1 MRASFLVANC
11 IAKAKKSF
19 TIGEEWILPAAKD
32 VCRELLGEAAVQ
44 KVVCVPLSANTIT
57 RWTDAMAEDIEAQLL
72 ERKSTDVDKA
82 TMIVFVRY
90 IFQEDAHED
99 MLCAF
104 LLPTVFF
111 FNQ

>member
-1 MRASFLVANC
+1 
-11 IAKAKKSF
+11 
-19 TIGEEWILPAAKD
+19 
-32 VCRELLGEAAVQ
+32 
-44 KVVCVPLSANTIT
+44 
-57 RWTDAMAEDIEAQLL
+57 MAEDIEAQLL